1 MRKFSYGILNLNIP
15 SQVQMSNLRP
25 QQWDGDSR
33 RVTAAIGGQVAV
45 RRHAAHEA
53 ASFAQP
59 LEAMRPPHQPTHQP
73 FVIKPTT
80 TAAASGVG
88 DRTQLPAARAAAAAC
103 QAPRAVPAA
112 PAAPAPLKHRE
123 AGRRVT
129 APEQHRPLAGGMRS
143 KAGGGGGGGGGAPPV
158 IMAPR
163 QSGPHEDLGV
173 HFEQLELRHR
183 RQHRSEGGAG
193 PALPPSGGP
202 SFALAALA
210 GGRLPSI
217 EVGGVRSSGSSHV
230 ITEHEYEGIRL
241 PGAFSASDSLD

>member
-1 MRKFSYGILNLNIP
+1 MAERSFKEEVQSLYLGEGEVFRGEGIL
-15 SQVQMSNLRP
+15 
-25 QQWDGDSR
+25 
-33 RVTAAIGGQVAV
+33 AITKALLQAGVSYVGGYQ
-45 RRHAAHEA
+45 
-53 ASFAQP
+53 
-59 LEAMRPPHQPTHQP
+59 
-73 FVIKPTT
+73 
-80 TAAASGVG
+80 
-88 DRTQLPAARAAAAAC
+88 
-103 QAPRAVPAA
+103 
-112 PAAPAPLKHRE
+112 
-123 AGRRVT
+123 
-129 APEQHRPLAGGMRS
+129 
-143 KAGGGGGGGGGAPPV
+143 GAPISHLMDV
-158 IMAPR
+158 LSDANDILA
-163 QSGPHEDLGV
+163 DLGV